1 MTSPGVRIGWRHP
14 YGAGSASAVLAFAPA
29 HDVVHPQP
37 GPATTYADRVGR
49 MRGVLE
55 RPEGLDYRA
64 DMLSPDEEREVLAV
78 VERLDLREVQMR
90 GQTARRTVQHFDLEY
105 GYESWQLAPAEPLP
119 ESLEWLRERCAEFAG
134 IASAAFAQ
142 TLVTRYPPG
151 ATIGWHRDAPVFGPV
166 VVGVSLRAACLLR
179 FQRRV
184 GEQRRVYEA
193 ELAPRSAYLLT
204 GSARSAWQHSI
215 PPVPAL
221 RYSITFRTL
230 RRQRQAG
237 GPAARSPEAS
247 P

>member
-1 MTSPGVRIGWRHP
+1 
-14 YGAGSASAVLAFAPA
+14 
-29 HDVVHPQP
+29 
-37 GPATTYADRVGR
+37 

-55 RPEGLDYRA
+55 RPEGFDYRA

-90 GQTARRTVQHFDLEY
+90 GQTARRTVRHFDLEY

-119 ESLEWLRERCAEFAG
+119 ESLEWLRERCAEFAR
-134 IASAAFAQ
+134 IAPAAFAQ

-166 VVGVSLRAACLLR
+166 VAGVSLRAACLLR

-204 GSARSAWQHSI
+204 GSARSLTGSARSAWQHSI

-230 RRQRQAG
+230 RRQQQAG

-247 P
+247 A

>member
-1 MTSPGVRIGWRHP
+1 
-14 YGAGSASAVLAFAPA
+14 
-29 HDVVHPQP
+29 
-37 GPATTYADRVGR
+37 

-90 GQTARRTVQHFDLEY
+90 GQTARRTVRHFDLEY

-119 ESLEWLRERCAEFAG
+119 ESLECLRERCAEFAG
-134 IASAAFAQ
+134 IAPAAFAQ

-237 GPAARSPEAS
+237 GPVARSPEAS

>member
-1 MTSPGVRIGWRHP
+1 MTTWPSSSAASSSPP
-14 YGAGSASAVLAFAPA
+14 DFTA
-29 HDVVHPQP
+29 HALSRPPRKKPEPFSQP
-37 GPATTYADRVGR
+37 GRQAEHDQQK
-49 MRGVLE
+49 
-55 RPEGLDYRA
+55 
-64 DMLSPDEEREVLAV
+64 
-78 VERLDLREVQMR
+78 LRN
-90 GQTARRTVQHFDLEY
+90 TS

-179 FQRRV
+179 FQRGV

-193 ELAPRSAYLLT
+193 ELAPRSVYLLT

-237 GPAARSPEAS
+237 CPAAGSPEAS